1 MKKYYDILNIVGFN
15 KKVLVSKIMKDGIY
29 YLILNKESPPFQL
42 ILFHFST
49 YFVRKRLYNHP
60 NFLCGNPLRPNGA
73 ENPGKCLNSN
83 LLPKNLN

>member
-15 KKVLVSKIMKDGIY
+15 KKVLVSKIVKDGIY

-49 YFVRKRLYNHP
+49 
-60 NFLCGNPLRPNGA
+60 
-73 ENPGKCLNSN
+73 
-83 LLPKNLN
+83 